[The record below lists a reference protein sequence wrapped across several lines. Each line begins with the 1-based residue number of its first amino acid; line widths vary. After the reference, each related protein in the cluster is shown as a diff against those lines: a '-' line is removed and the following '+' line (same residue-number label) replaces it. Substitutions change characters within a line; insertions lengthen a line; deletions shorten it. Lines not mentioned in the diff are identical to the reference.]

1 MGIQNSSYDIVIVG
15 GGSAGIATATS
26 LLKRQYWL
34 NIAIIEPKDEH
45 FYQPGWTMVGAGV
58 FTLDETI
65 RPEASVMPD
74 DVTWIKDK
82 VATFDPDNNNVTLAS
97 GETVAYNHLVV
108 APGLKLN
115 FDAIEGLAE
124 TIGKN
129 GVTSNYVRQ
138 SAEYTWECVQNFKGG
153 KAIFT
158 QPPLPFKCAG
168 APQKAMYLSCNEW
181 EKKDLLK
188 DSDVEFCN
196 AGPALF
202 GVAEYIPPLMEYVER
217 YGVNLSF
224 GKNLIKVDGEKK
236 VATFNVTDKDGNVT
250 KVEESFDMLHICP
263 PQCSLDF
270 VANSPLAAE
279 TGFLAVDINSLQS
292 TKYPNVFG
300 AGDIV
305 ATLNAKTAAAA
316 RKQSVVVAE
325 NLLAYKD
332 GKELISVYDG
342 YGSCPL
348 TVTKDRIILAEFG
361 YGGKIMPTFPK
372 WINNTLKAT
381 KLAWVLKA
389 DVLPWVY
396 WNCMLKGRE
405 WFAGSTKKDQ
415 GHH

>member
-1 MGIQNSSYDIVIVG
+1 MNEQSKFDIVIVG
-15 GGSAGIATATS
+15 GGSSGIATATS

-45 FYQPGWTMVGAGV
+45 FYQPGWTMVGAGI
-58 FTLDETI
+58 FSSEETI
-65 RPEASVMPD
+65 RTQASVMPD
-74 DVTWIKDK
+74 DVTWIKDF
-82 VATFDPDNNNVTLAS
+82 VTTFDPDNNGITLKS
-97 GETVAYNHLVV
+97 GTKLEYNHLVI

-115 FDAIEGLAE
+115 IDAVEGLAD

-129 GVTSNYVRQ
+129 GVTSNYVRE
-138 SAEYTWECVQNFKGG
+138 SAAYTWECVQKFTGG

-181 EKKDLLK
+181 EKKGILK
-188 DSDVEFCN
+188 EADVEFCS

-217 YGVNLSF
+217 YEAKLSF
-224 GKNLIKVDGEKK
+224 GKNLIKVDGKK
-236 VATFNVTDKDGNVT
+236 KIATFNVTDGDGKVT
-250 KVEESFDMLHICP
+250 KVEEVFDMLHICP
-263 PQCSLDF
+263 PQCSLEF
-270 VANSPLAAE
+270 VANSPFAAE
-279 TGFLAVDINSLQS
+279 TGYMAVDINTLQS
-292 TKYPNVFG
+292 TKYENVFG
-300 AGDIV
+300 VGDIV

-316 RKQSVVVAE
+316 RKQAVVVAE
-325 NLLAYKD
+325 NLLAHKD
-332 GKELISVYDG
+332 GTELNSIYEG

-381 KLAWVLKA
+381 KFAMVLKA

-405 WFAGSTKKDQ
+405 WFAGSKKKDQ